1 MTAPLRIANC
11 SGFYGDRVS
20 AAREMV
26 EGGPIDVL
34 TGDYLAEL
42 TMLILWKSRQ
52 KDPAGGYATTFERQM
67 EQVLG
72 TCLDRGIKVVAN
84 AGGLNP
90 AGLAERL
97 RQLAESLGLRAKVAH
112 VEGDDIVA
120 RVPALQ
126 AEGVVLTHL
135 DDGRPLAEAGSRPV
149 SANAYLGGF
158 GIAAALAD
166 GADVVVTGR
175 VTDASLVV
183 GPAVWRF
190 GWARDDW
197 DRLAGAVAAGHVIEC
212 GAQATGGN
220 YAFFRQVPGL
230 EHPGFPIAEMA
241 EDGSAV
247 ITKHPGTGGAV
258 TVGTVTAQLL
268 YEIAGPLYPNADVV
282 ADFSTVALTQ
292 VGEDRV
298 RLSGA
303 RGLPAPEE
311 LKVTVNL
318 VGGWRNTMTFV
329 LTGLDIEAKAELARR
344 ALLASVGG
352 PDQFHT
358 FETRLIR
365 RDRPD
370 APTNELASA
379 ELRVTV
385 KDADPAKVGRRFS
398 SAVIELALANYPGFY
413 LTSPPGDASAYGV
426 YWPALVPRSAVDET
440 VVHHDG
446 RRQVIAPPPPAPEA
460 SRLAASGAPDAS
472 TTPTGEATGTGDAS
486 TTPTVEATGTGDA
499 STTPTVEATGT
510 GEASTPTGEAST
522 PTGEATGTGE
532 GPTRRLPLGTLVG
545 ARSGDKGGNANVGLW
560 AQSPAAFAWLR
571 QTVTTQRF
579 RELLPEA
586 ATLRID
592 RFELPNLLA
601 VNFVVHELL
610 GEGVAS
616 STRPDAQAKS
626 LGEYVRSRLVD
637 VPEALLAG
645 AAGAA
650 GGGSSAGPSSRAG
663 VGTGSGAAA
672 AGPPGRPAA
681 ASTPPAAGPSRL

>member
-1 MTAPLRIANC
+1 MGGAGRGALCDGPYLAVSRVVTPAGRHLHLTVGADPGVGAAVVASTAMTAPLRIANC
-11 SGFYGDRVS
+11 SGFYGDRLS

-52 KDPAGGYATTFERQM
+52 KDPGRGYATTFERQM
-67 EQVLG
+67 EEVLG

-90 AGLAERL
+90 SGLAERL
-97 RQLAESLGLRAKVAH
+97 RQLAGSLGLRAKVAH
-112 VEGDDIVA
+112 VEGDDIVG
-120 RVPALQ
+120 RVGDLQ
-126 AEGVVLTHL
+126 AAGVPLTHL
-135 DDGRPLAEAGSRPV
+135 DDGRPLAEAGSDPV

-158 GIAAALAD
+158 GIAAALAE

-175 VTDASLVV
+175 VTDAALVV

-212 GAQATGGN
+212 GTQATGGN
-220 YAFFRQVPGL
+220 YAFFREVPGL

-282 ADFSTVALTQ
+282 ADFSTISLRQ

-298 RLSGA
+298 LLSGT

-329 LTGLDIEAKAELARR
+329 LTGLDVEAKADLARR
-344 ALLASVGG
+344 ALSERVGG
-352 PDQFHT
+352 TGQFDT

-365 RDRPD
+365 SDHGD

-379 ELRVTV
+379 QLRVTV
-385 KDADPAKVGRRFS
+385 KDRDPAKVGRRFS
-398 SAVIELALANYPGFY
+398 NAVIELALATYPGFY

-426 YWPALVPRSAVDET
+426 YWPALVPRAAVEET

-446 RRQVIAPPPPAPEA
+446 RRQVVAPPPSAAGNRPATGGAEA
-460 SRLAASGAPDAS
+460 GTGSCSGA
-472 TTPTGEATGTGDAS
+472 TGDTAG
-486 TTPTVEATGTGDA
+486 PA
-499 STTPTVEATGT
+499 
-510 GEASTPTGEAST
+510 
-522 PTGEATGTGE
+522 GE
-532 GPTRRLPLGTLVG
+532 GPTRRLPLGTIIG
-545 ARSGDKGGNANVGLW
+545 ARSGDKGGNANIGLW
-560 AQSPAAFAWLR
+560 ARSPDAFAWLR
-571 QTVTTQRF
+571 QTMTANRL

-586 ATLRID
+586 APLRID
-592 RFELPNLLA
+592 RYELPNLLA
-601 VNFVVHELL
+601 VNLVVHELL

-637 VPEALLAG
+637 IPEPLVAG
-645 AAGAA
+645 AGDVAPVAGL
-650 GGGSSAGPSSRAG
+650 SLP
-663 VGTGSGAAA
+663 
-672 AGPPGRPAA
+672 
-681 ASTPPAAGPSRL
+681 